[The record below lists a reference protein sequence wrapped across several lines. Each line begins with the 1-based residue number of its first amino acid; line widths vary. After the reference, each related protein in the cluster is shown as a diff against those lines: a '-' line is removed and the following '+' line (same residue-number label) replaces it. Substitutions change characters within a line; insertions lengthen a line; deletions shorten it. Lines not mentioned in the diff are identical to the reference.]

1 MFKRLVA
8 VVGLAVMAFGL
19 LPAVVASAAPA
30 ASASIDKSTV
40 FPGGDKTF
48 TITVRNGESPL
59 FAPTE
64 TIDYIRVTPPA
75 VLLDEACPEV
85 SGWSCVSHR
94 GGFFDFTPVGGG
106 LGLTGLAPGASL
118 DIPFTGRIGAPNT
131 ADQTQ
136 AFVVDVS
143 GDAGANGTFDRLPG
157 LNVTVKVL
165 QLVSGSIVEVKDG
178 VVGDGVA
185 TRGQTITARFTARSF
200 ARNAI
205 SAVPTI
211 NGVARSAVSL
221 AGIGA
226 TAVEGTTKDTNV
238 SFTFSTPAG
247 ITPEQAVEALTINI
261 SAPGTS
267 AGPLTG
273 GFTVQGQP
281 YLSVDLDSIS
291 DPVVRSSRKDSNGN
305 HSGGVTYDL
314 TLDAEKL
321 NLPTVSGAT
330 ARLELT
336 GPGGPYAAAATISW
350 DGTPWAKNSTATFAF
365 APITINADVPTG
377 VLSGTLV
384 LEGGT
389 DNNGFAYSERIP
401 LADLILIDN
410 IAPII
415 ERFDLYLPAGQ
426 LQGKAGDAL
435 DFDGEISDEQ
445 GNTVLPDD
453 LTVTA
458 RIRNNITMAT
468 SDPIPVTVNG
478 SGTAFSGTFVL
489 PDTVPTNNGTAT
501 MPLPDFGL
509 VTLEADLT
517 DAAGNGS
524 GAFADA
530 DIDNAVPLIKE
541 AALVDGN
548 AEDTVDPLGQT
559 GGRYYVSVELT
570 NDYNDADGTS
580 VIAGGCTPSSW
591 DVDET
596 TVVAVFYSNGQS
608 CQSGVAGPDNVRILG
623 LLSTIDPNFPYQV
636 TYDGSGLLADDLHD
650 GANNL
655 VEFLQDVTFTRIA
668 PANPLFNQLQRYD
681 TDADNGDY
689 ETVGPLGDPNN
700 NDYVFHVNRGGQP
713 GSQTPHITVGAASA
727 AYDIVVTDELG
738 NRLFTETAP
747 TVDGDGFT
755 TIDIPLPINTN
766 GCDTGAGTGT
776 RVGPNCE
783 LTRRITFFN
792 PNAAPGSQF
801 SAIPLN
807 LTMVLD
813 QTVPAI
819 VASTLSSDASQVT
832 VGYNESLAGGRNAN
846 QDWAT
851 VQRNPDAGQ
860 QQDEFL
866 YRGVFDVQQ
875 GETAN
880 TRVLSGLSIDNRV
893 PLYGVSYLFQGAD
906 ALDVYEDLAGNRS
919 ATDVIFVS

>member
-1 MFKRLVA
+1 M
-8 VVGLAVMAFGL
+8 
-19 LPAVVASAAPA
+19 
-30 ASASIDKSTV
+30 T
-40 FPGGDKTF
+40 
-48 TITVRNGESPL
+48 
-59 FAPTE
+59 
-64 TIDYIRVTPPA
+64 RVP
-75 VLLDEACPEV
+75 
-85 SGWSCVSHR
+85 
-94 GGFFDFTPVGGG
+94 
-106 LGLTGLAPGASL
+106 
-118 DIPFTGRIGAPNT
+118 
-131 ADQTQ
+131 
-136 AFVVDVS
+136 
-143 GDAGANGTFDRLPG
+143 
-157 LNVTVKVL
+157 
-165 QLVSGSIVEVKDG
+165 
-178 VVGDGVA
+178 
-185 TRGQTITARFTARSF
+185 
-200 ARNAI
+200 
-205 SAVPTI
+205 
-211 NGVARSAVSL
+211 
-221 AGIGA
+221 
-226 TAVEGTTKDTNV
+226 
-238 SFTFSTPAG
+238 
-247 ITPEQAVEALTINI
+247 
-261 SAPGTS
+261 
-267 AGPLTG
+267 
-273 GFTVQGQP
+273 
-281 YLSVDLDSIS
+281 
-291 DPVVRSSRKDSNGN
+291 
-305 HSGGVTYDL
+305 
-314 TLDAEKL
+314 
-321 NLPTVSGAT
+321 
-330 ARLELT
+330 
-336 GPGGPYAAAATISW
+336 
-350 DGTPWAKNSTATFAF
+350 
-365 APITINADVPTG
+365 
-377 VLSGTLV
+377 
-384 LEGGT
+384 
-389 DNNGFAYSERIP
+389 
-401 LADLILIDN
+401 
-410 IAPII
+410 
-415 ERFDLYLPAGQ
+415 
-426 LQGKAGDAL
+426 
-435 DFDGEISDEQ
+435 
-445 GNTVLPDD
+445 
-453 LTVTA
+453 
-458 RIRNNITMAT
+458 
-468 SDPIPVTVNG
+468 
-478 SGTAFSGTFVL
+478 
-489 PDTVPTNNGTAT
+489 
-501 MPLPDFGL
+501 
-509 VTLEADLT
+509 
-517 DAAGNGS
+517 
-524 GAFADA
+524 
-530 DIDNAVPLIKE
+530 
-541 AALVDGN
+541 
-548 AEDTVDPLGQT
+548 
-559 GGRYYVSVELT
+559 
-570 NDYNDADGTS
+570 DGTS

-776 RVGPNCE
+776 RIGPNCE